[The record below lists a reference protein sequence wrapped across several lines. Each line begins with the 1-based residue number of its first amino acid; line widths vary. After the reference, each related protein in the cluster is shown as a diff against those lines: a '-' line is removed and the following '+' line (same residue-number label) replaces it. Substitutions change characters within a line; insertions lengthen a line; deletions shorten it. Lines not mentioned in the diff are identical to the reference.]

1 MKKRLL
7 ALFLAFVMAMS
18 LLPVSVFAAGEDA
31 PAPVVN
37 GYYQDGAWQAG
48 GTGTIEDADTGI
60 QMSKTATP
68 DPKNPNKYTIEL
80 EVKTSTRTTV
90 TDPSAAAVVLVMDLS
105 NSMKACAECGK
116 EFLHDIDCKH
126 YDLRSRD
133 GLVKDPQTRL
143 AVAKNAAKDF
153 LKEYAGNSATA
164 NRQLAIVAFGTTSK
178 TVFSWNNVAGG
189 PGNNSYNAAS
199 DAIDKLQI
207 GFTNGSAGEEPYED
221 SGGTNLEAGI
231 QLGANLIGMN
241 SIASVSAKNVIVLTD
256 GVPTYRM
263 NDRAD
268 RTSTNALCSGES
280 GVDGSGGNGS
290 LKNNNNAK
298 NAADNVKLENAT
310 LYTVCFGV
318 ANDSCYYDGPTVGS
332 FLSTDIA
339 SKDCAYTADNTERL
353 NKVFKAISD
362 SITEGIKGN
371 GLKVTDPMGENI
383 VLDTVPEGAEKTAD
397 GFVWTLSNPETYQEG
412 DTTYYTYRLTYTITV
427 NADAAG
433 FNEDIY
439 HPANGPTY
447 ITIPGEDGKSEDIY
461 FPVPGVKGTTSRY
474 TVTYAPGANG
484 TLAGGTGTDG
494 TVVYENLKK
503 GTDTPAAPAVT
514 PKEGYYFTGWS
525 PDWSDMVTGTVTY
538 TAQYEQQGE
547 ITVQANSETVTY
559 NGHEQ
564 TVNGCTATGLPEGYT
579 LTGLTATAS
588 GTDAGSYSVQVTG
601 TAVINDQNGNNVT
614 DRFIVNRADGKLLI
628 EKRNVTL
635 TSATAQKEYNGTPLT
650 NNAVTVSGAGWADGE
665 GATYNV
671 TGSQLVKGSSDNTFT
686 YTLNEGTDEDNYN
699 ITKTEGT
706 LTIIDR
712 TTKYEITVVA
722 KSDTKTYNGQTQTV
736 SGFETL
742 TFTLVEN
749 GQTYTVSGL
758 TASGSGKD
766 ARSYGVQITGEAK
779 VTDVYGNDV
788 TKQFT
793 VKNQSGTLTIVPRT
807 VILTSADASKEYD
820 GTPLTNGTVTVTGDG
835 WVDGEG
841 ATYDV
846 TGTRTLVG
854 SDKNTFTYTLNSN
867 TNQSNYNIQTVEGTL
882 TVTNRQAKY
891 PIVVEANSGS
901 FLYDGTEK
909 TVTGFKTLEFT
920 VDSGATFTVSGL
932 TATATGKDAGP
943 YSVNVTGTARV
954 YDEDSNDVTNQF
966 AVTTKAGTL
975 DITKRNVTLTSA
987 SGSKT
992 YDGTPLTNDTVT
1004 VGGDGFAVGEGTTYI
1019 VTGSQTLPGNSQN
1032 AFTYTLTEGTKASN
1046 YTITS
1051 QFGTLT
1057 ITDRPVD
1064 NKYPI
1069 TVTAKSGEFVYDGTE
1084 KTVSGFETLTFT
1096 VDGKQYTVE
1105 GLTAEAKATNLGTYS
1120 VAITG
1125 NAVVKDAENHD
1136 VTAQFDITKVN
1147 GTMTI
1152 LGTLTYNGNGQGEN
1166 PAVNGVPTDDGQYAK
1181 GEKKT
1186 LSEKKPTHSAV
1197 NGQKVVFI
1205 GWSKTKSNKIYSAG
1219 ESHGTIVDKVTFEDR
1234 NITVYAVW
1242 GYDTNNND
1250 DGHHSKYTLYYHSN
1264 FGEDVSFYQS
1274 SSTRNVTVKEYD
1286 DVGRLPERDGYV
1298 FVSWNTEP
1306 DGSGTR
1312 YMPGDPFRIE
1322 RSSDHLYAQWQKDK
1336 TGPDDSGVSNW
1347 LETDEHRAY
1356 LTGYPDSTF
1365 RADRN
1370 MTRAEVA
1377 QMFYAL
1383 LLDKNVTIT
1392 KSFSD
1397 VPDDAW
1403 YSTAVKTLAS
1413 LGMMDGYPDGT
1424 FRPDKPITRAEFATV
1439 GLAFAYDPLDADC
1452 SYYDVSA
1459 SAWYH
1464 TYVAQATTYGWIGGY
1479 PDNTFR
1485 PGNNITRV
1493 EVCVIVNNMLGRDAD
1508 ERYIDRHED
1517 ELVHF
1522 VDLSDS
1528 YWGYYTIMESTN
1540 THEYTGSFTNEK
1552 WTDVK

>member
-18 LLPVSVFAAGEDA
+18 LLPVSVFAAGEGESVA
-31 PAPVVN
+31 N
-37 GYYQDGAWQAG
+37 GYYDNSGTWQVG
-48 GTGTIEDADTGI
+48 GDGTIMDEDTGI

-68 DPKNPNKYTIEL
+68 DPEDPNKYTIEL
-80 EVKTSTRTTV
+80 KVKTSTKTTV

-105 NSMKACAECGK
+105 NSMKACAECG
-116 EFLHDIDCKH
+116 EEDEHAEGCPNGSRRDDEV
-126 YDLRSRD
+126 RSD
-133 GLVKDPQTRL
+133 QTRL
-143 AVAKNAAKDF
+143 AAAKNAAADF
-153 LKEYAGNSATA
+153 LEEYAGNSATA

-189 PGNNSYNAAS
+189 DGKNSYNAAKY
-199 DAIDKLQI
+199 AIDGLTT
-207 GFTNGSAGEEPYED
+207 GFKNGIQYILGEWKTDYYD
-221 SGGTNLEAGI
+221 GGGTNLEAGI
-231 QLGANLIGMN
+231 QLGANLVGMS

-263 NDRAD
+263 SNRAD
-268 RTSTNALCSGES
+268 RTSTDALCSGKS
-280 GVDGSGGNGS
+280 GVDGDGKNGS
-290 LKNNNNAK
+290 LENNNNAK
-298 NAADNVKLENAT
+298 NAADNVKQKNAT
-310 LYTVCFGV
+310 VYTVCFGV
-318 ANDSCYYDGPTVGS
+318 AGDTCYTGGPTVGV
-332 FLSTDIA
+332 FLSDSIA
-339 SKDCAYTADNTERL
+339 SSGCAHDADNTDEL
-353 NKVFKAISD
+353 NNAFKAIGD
-362 SITEGIKGN
+362 SITQGIKGN

-383 VLDTVPEGAEKTAD
+383 MLDAVPGDAKKTAD
-397 GFVWTLSNPETYQEG
+397 GFVWTLSNPETYEEG

-439 HPANGPTY
+439 HPANRPTY
-447 ITIPGEDGKSEDIY
+447 ITIPGGEGGKDRQVY

-474 TVTYAPGANG
+474 TVTYAHGDHG
-484 TLAGGTGTDG
+484 TLAGATDR
-494 TVVYENLKK
+494 TVVYGGLKK
-503 GTDTPAAPAVT
+503 GDKTPAAPAVT
-514 PKEGYYFTGWS
+514 PEEGYYFTGWS
-525 PDWSDMVTGTVTY
+525 PDWSETVTGTVTY
-538 TAQYEQQGE
+538 TAQYEHQGE
-547 ITVQANSETVTY
+547 ITVQAKSKTVTY
-559 NGHEQ
+559 DGNEQ
-564 TVNGCTATGLPEGYT
+564 TVSDYTATGLPKDFT
-579 LTGLTATAS
+579 LEGLTATAS
-588 GTDAGSYSVQVTG
+588 GTDAGSYPVQVTG
-601 TAVINDQNGNNVT
+601 TAKITDQNGKNVT
-614 DRFIVNRADGKLLI
+614 DRFIVNRADGRLQI

-635 TSATAQKEYNGTPLT
+635 TSATAQKEYDGTPLT
-650 NNAVTVSGAGWADGE
+650 NNTVTVSGDGWAENE

-671 TGSQLVKGSSDNTFT
+671 TGSQLVAGSSANTFT
-686 YTLNEGTDEDNYN
+686 YTLNKGTKADNYN
-699 ITKTEGT
+699 ITKTEGN
-706 LTIIDR
+706 LTILDR
-712 TTKYEITVVA
+712 ASKYEITVVA
-722 KSDTKTYNGQTQTV
+722 KSDTVTYNGHTQTL

-742 TFTLVEN
+742 TFTMKN

-766 ARSYGVQITGEAK
+766 AGSYDVRVTGTPVVKDAYGNI
-779 VTDVYGNDV
+779 VTD
-788 TKQFT
+788 QFS
-793 VKNQSGTLTIVPRT
+793 VKNQPGKLTIKPRT
-807 VILTSADASKEYD
+807 VILTSANASKEYD
-820 GTPLTNGTVTVTGDG
+820 GTPLTNSTVTVGGDG

-841 ATYDV
+841 ATYNV

-854 SDKNTFTYTLNSN
+854 NAENTFTYTLNSN

-901 FLYDGTEK
+901 FQYDGTEK
-909 TVTGFKTLEFT
+909 AVEGFKTLNFT
-920 VDSGATFTVSGL
+920 MENGATFTVSNL
-932 TATATGKDAGP
+932 TATATGKDAGS
-943 YSVNVTGTARV
+943 YSVNVTGIAKV
-954 YDEDSNDVTNQF
+954 CDKDGNDVTGQF

-992 YDGTPLTNDTVT
+992 YNGTPLTNNTVT
-1004 VGGDGFAVGEGTTYI
+1004 VGGDGFAAGEGATYI

-1046 YTITS
+1046 YTITP

-1064 NKYPI
+1064 DKYPI
-1069 TVTAKSGEFVYDGTE
+1069 TVTAKSGKFVYDGNE

-1125 NAVVKDAENHD
+1125 NAVVKDAENRD

-1205 GWSKTKSNKIYSAG
+1205 GWSKTKSDKIYSAG

-1250 DGHHSKYTLYYHSN
+1250 DGHHSNYTLYYHSN

-1322 RSSDHLYAQWQKDK
+1322 ESSDHLYAQWQKDK

-1347 LETDEHRAY
+1347 LETDKHRAY

-1424 FRPDKPITRAEFATV
+1424 FRPDEPITRAEFATV

>member
-18 LLPVSVFAAGEDA
+18 LLPVSVFAAGEGESVA
-31 PAPVVN
+31 N
-37 GYYQDGAWQAG
+37 GYYDNSGTWQVG
-48 GTGTIEDADTGI
+48 GDGTIMDEDTGI

-68 DPKNPNKYTIEL
+68 DPSDPNKYTIAL

-105 NSMKACAECGK
+105 NSMKACAECGGEDYHK
-116 EFLHDIDCKH
+116 EGCK
-126 YDLRSRD
+126 YYGGVQDT
-133 GLVKDPQTRL
+133 QTRL
-143 AVAKNAAKDF
+143 AAAKNAAKDF

-164 NRQLAIVAFGTTSK
+164 KRQLAIVAFGTTSK

-189 PGNNSYNAAS
+189 AGKNSYNEAKN
-199 DAIDKLQI
+199 AIDGLTTRFK
-207 GFTNGSAGEEPYED
+207 NGTQTTWFGSVDYYDG
-221 SGGTNLEAGI
+221 GGTNLEAGI
-231 QLGANLIGMN
+231 QLGANLVGMN

-256 GVPTYRM
+256 GVPTRRM
-263 NDRAD
+263 SDRAG

-280 GVDGSGGNGS
+280 GVDGNGS
-290 LKNNNNAK
+290 SGSQNNNSNAK
-298 NAADNVKLENAT
+298 NAATSVKNKNAT

-318 ANDSCYYDGPTVGS
+318 ADDTCYTGGPTIGS

-339 SKDCAYTADNTERL
+339 SSGCAYDADNTEEL
-353 NKVFKAISD
+353 NEVFKAIGD
-362 SITEGIKGN
+362 SITEGIEGS
-371 GLKVTDPMGENI
+371 GLVVTDPMGEYIN
-383 VLDTVPEGAEKTAD
+383 LNAVPEGATETGN
-397 GFVWTLSNPETYQEG
+397 GFTWTLSNPKTSTENG
-412 DTTYYTYRLTYTITV
+412 VTYYTYHLTYTITV

-439 HPANGPTY
+439 HPANRPTY
-447 ITIPGEDGKSEDIY
+447 ITIPGGEGGKDRQVY

-474 TVTYAPGANG
+474 TVTYAHGDHG
-484 TLAGGTGTDG
+484 TLAGAGADG
-494 TVVYENLKK
+494 TVVRGGLKK
-503 GTDTPAAPAVT
+503 GDNTPAAPAVT
-514 PKEGYYFTGWS
+514 PDNGYYFTGWS
-525 PDWSDMVTGTVTY
+525 PDWSKTVTGTVTY
-538 TAQYEQQGE
+538 TAQYAQQGE
-547 ITVQANSETVTY
+547 ITVQANSKTVLY
-559 NGHEQ
+559 DGHEQ
-564 TVNGCTATGLPEGYT
+564 TASDYTTTGLPEDFT
-579 LTGLTATAS
+579 LEGLTATAS

-601 TAVINDQNGNNVT
+601 TAVIKDQDGNDVT
-614 DRFIVNRADGKLLI
+614 DRFIVNRAAGTLLI
-628 EKRNVTL
+628 ERRNVTL
-635 TSATAQKEYNGTPLT
+635 TSATDQKEYDGTPLT
-650 NNAVTVSGAGWADGE
+650 NNTVTVSGDGWANGE
-665 GATYNV
+665 GATYKV
-671 TGSQLVKGSSDNTFT
+671 TGSRLVKGSSANTFT
-686 YTLNEGTDEDNYN
+686 YTLNEGTKADNYK
-699 ITKTEGT
+699 ITTTEGI
-706 LTIIDR
+706 LTILDR
-712 TTKYEITVVA
+712 KSKYEITVAA
-722 KSDTKTYNGQTQTV
+722 KSDTQTYNGQPQTL

-742 TFTLVEN
+742 TFTLGEN

-766 ARSYGVQITGEAK
+766 AGSYDVTVTGTAV
-779 VTDVYGNDV
+779 VTDADRNDV
-788 TKQFT
+788 TDQFS
-793 VKNQSGTLTIVPRT
+793 VKNRSGKLTIERRT
-807 VILTSADASKEYD
+807 VTLTSADASKEYD
-820 GTPLTNGTVTVTGDG
+820 GLPLTNHNVTVTGDG

-841 ATYDV
+841 ATYKV

-854 SDKNTFTYTLNSN
+854 SDKNTFTYTLNGN
-867 TNQSNYNIQTVEGTL
+867 TNPSNYNIQKVEGTL
-882 TVTNRQAKY
+882 TVTTRSAKY
-891 PIVVEANSGS
+891 PIEVEANSGN

-909 TVTGFKTLEFT
+909 TVEGIKTLNFT
-920 VDSGATFTVSGL
+920 MENGATFTVSGL

-954 YDEDSNDVTNQF
+954 CDEDGNDVTDQF

-992 YDGTPLTNDTVT
+992 YDGTPLTNNTVT
-1004 VGGDGFAVGEGTTYI
+1004 VSGGGFAAGEGATYI

-1046 YTITS
+1046 YTITP

-1057 ITDRPVD
+1057 ITDRPVGD
-1064 NKYPI
+1064 KYPI
-1069 TVTAKSGEFVYDGTE
+1069 TVTAKSGKFVYDGNE

-1125 NAVVKDAENHD
+1125 NAVVKDADNHD

-1205 GWSKTKSNKIYSAG
+1205 GWSKTKSDKIYSAG
-1219 ESHGTIVDKVTFEDR
+1219 ENYGDIVSEVTFANA

-1242 GYDTNNND
+1242 RYDSND
-1250 DGHHSKYTLYYHSN
+1250 DDEHHSKYTLHYVTNGGNHLSPETKSYKWTKDY
-1264 FGEDVSFYQS
+1264 ED
-1274 SSTRNVTVKEYD
+1274 
-1286 DVGRLPERDGYV
+1286 LPTPVRDGYTFEGWYWDLRLAKPV
-1298 FVSWNTEP
+1298 T
-1306 DGSGTR
+1306 
-1312 YMPGDPFRIE
+1312 GDV
-1322 RSSDHLYAQWQKDK
+1322 DVNKTTVTLYAKWSEKI
-1336 TGPDDSGVSNW
+1336 GPDDTGVSDW

-1403 YSTAVKTLAS
+1403 YATAVKTLAS

-1424 FRPDKPITRAEFATV
+1424 FRPDEPITRAEFATV

>member
-18 LLPVSVFAAGEDA
+18 LLPVSVFAAGEGGSVA
-31 PAPVVN
+31 N
-37 GYYQDGAWQAG
+37 GYYDKSGTWQVG
-48 GTGTIEDADTGI
+48 GDGTIMDEDTGI
-60 QMSKTATP
+60 QMSKTAKP
-68 DPKNPNKYTIEL
+68 DPSDPNKYTIKL
-80 EVKTSTRTTV
+80 EVKTSTKTTV

-105 NSMKACAECGK
+105 NSMKACAECGGEDYHK
-116 EFLHDIDCKH
+116 EGCK
-126 YDLRSRD
+126 YYGYYGYYGS
-133 GLVKDPQTRL
+133 VQNTQTRL
-143 AVAKNAAKDF
+143 TAAKNAAKAF
-153 LKEYAGNSATA
+153 LEEYAGHSATA
-164 NRQLAIVAFGTTSK
+164 ERKLAIVAFGTTSK

-189 PGNNSYNAAS
+189 DGKNSYDAAKNAIN
-199 DAIDKLQI
+199 DLTI
-207 GFTNGSAGEEPYED
+207 GFWNGSQKTLLGPVPYSD
-221 SGGTNLEAGI
+221 GGGTNLEAGI
-231 QLGANLIGMN
+231 QLGANLIGRS

-256 GVPTYRM
+256 GVPTRRM
-263 NDRAD
+263 SIDAERN
-268 RTSTNALCSGES
+268 STDALCSGKS
-280 GVDGSGGNGS
+280 GLDGDGKDGSQE
-290 LKNNNNAK
+290 NNNNAK
-298 NAADNVKLENAT
+298 NAANDVKQKNAT
-310 LYTVCFGV
+310 VYTVCFGV
-318 ANDSCYYDGPTVGS
+318 ANKQCYNGGPTVGD
-332 FLSTDIA
+332 FLSGSIA
-339 SKDCAYTADNTERL
+339 SSGCDYNADNTDEL
-353 NKVFKAISD
+353 NNAFKAIGG
-362 SITEGIKGN
+362 SITQGIEGK
-371 GLKVTDPMGENI
+371 GLKVTDPMGEYIN
-383 VLDTVPEGAEKTAD
+383 LNAVPYGATATNN
-397 GFVWTLSNPETYQEG
+397 GFTWILSDPETSTV
-412 DTTYYTYRLTYTITV
+412 DNTTYYTYRLAYTITV
-427 NADAAG
+427 NADAEG

-447 ITIPGEDGKSEDIY
+447 ITIPGGGGGKDRQVY
-461 FPVPGVKGTTSRY
+461 FPVPGVKGTSTSC
-474 TVTYAPGANG
+474 TVTYAPGDHG
-484 TLAGGTGTDG
+484 TLAGANTDG
-494 TVVYENLKK
+494 TVVHGDLKK
-503 GTDTPAAPAVT
+503 GDNTPAAPKVIPA
-514 PKEGYYFTGWS
+514 EDYYFTGWS
-525 PDWSDMVTGTVTY
+525 PDWSETVTETVTY
-538 TAQYEQQGE
+538 TAQYAQQGE
-547 ITVQANSETVTY
+547 ITVQANSNTVTY
-559 NGHEQ
+559 DGHEQ
-564 TVNGCTATGLPEGYT
+564 TVSGYIATGLPEGFT
-579 LTGLTATAS
+579 LEDLTATAS
-588 GTDAGSYSVQVTG
+588 GTDAGFYPVQVTG
-601 TAVINDQNGNNVT
+601 TAVITDQ
-614 DRFIVNRADGKLLI
+614 D
-628 EKRNVTL
+628 
-635 TSATAQKEYNGTPLT
+635 
-650 NNAVTVSGAGWADGE
+650 
-665 GATYNV
+665 
-671 TGSQLVKGSSDNTFT
+671 
-686 YTLNEGTDEDNYN
+686 
-699 ITKTEGT
+699 
-706 LTIIDR
+706 
-712 TTKYEITVVA
+712 
-722 KSDTKTYNGQTQTV
+722 
-736 SGFETL
+736 
-742 TFTLVEN
+742 
-749 GQTYTVSGL
+749 
-758 TASGSGKD
+758 
-766 ARSYGVQITGEAK
+766 
-779 VTDVYGNDV
+779 GNDV
-788 TKQFT
+788 T
-793 VKNQSGTLTIVPRT
+793 
-807 VILTSADASKEYD
+807 D
-820 GTPLTNGTVTVTGDG
+820 
-835 WVDGEG
+835 
-841 ATYDV
+841 
-846 TGTRTLVG
+846 
-854 SDKNTFTYTLNSN
+854 
-867 TNQSNYNIQTVEGTL
+867 
-882 TVTNRQAKY
+882 
-891 PIVVEANSGS
+891 
-901 FLYDGTEK
+901 
-909 TVTGFKTLEFT
+909 
-920 VDSGATFTVSGL
+920 
-932 TATATGKDAGP
+932 
-943 YSVNVTGTARV
+943 
-954 YDEDSNDVTNQF
+954 QF

-1004 VGGDGFAVGEGTTYI
+1004 VGDDGFAAGEGATYI

-1046 YTITS
+1046 YTITP

-1057 ITDRPVD
+1057 ITDRPVGD
-1064 NKYPI
+1064 KYPI
-1069 TVTAKSGEFVYDGTE
+1069 TVTAKSGKFVYDGNE

-1205 GWSKTKSNKIYSAG
+1205 GWSKTKSDKIYSAG

-1250 DGHHSKYTLYYHSN
+1250 DGHHSNYTLYYHSN

-1322 RSSDHLYAQWQKDK
+1322 ESSDHLYAQWQKDK

-1403 YSTAVKTLAS
+1403 YATAVKTLAS

-1424 FRPDKPITRAEFATV
+1424 FRPDEPITRAEFATV

-1528 YWGYYTIMESTN
+1528 YWGYYTIMEATN

>member
-1 MKKRLL
+1 
-7 ALFLAFVMAMS
+7 MA
-18 LLPVSVFAAGEDA
+18 
-31 PAPVVN
+31 
-37 GYYQDGAWQAG
+37 
-48 GTGTIEDADTGI
+48 
-60 QMSKTATP
+60 
-68 DPKNPNKYTIEL
+68 
-80 EVKTSTRTTV
+80 
-90 TDPSAAAVVLVMDLS
+90 
-105 NSMKACAECGK
+105 
-116 EFLHDIDCKH
+116 
-126 YDLRSRD
+126 
-133 GLVKDPQTRL
+133 
-143 AVAKNAAKDF
+143 
-153 LKEYAGNSATA
+153 
-164 NRQLAIVAFGTTSK
+164 
-178 TVFSWNNVAGG
+178 
-189 PGNNSYNAAS
+189 
-199 DAIDKLQI
+199 
-207 GFTNGSAGEEPYED
+207 
-221 SGGTNLEAGI
+221 
-231 QLGANLIGMN
+231 
-241 SIASVSAKNVIVLTD
+241 
-256 GVPTYRM
+256 
-263 NDRAD
+263 
-268 RTSTNALCSGES
+268 
-280 GVDGSGGNGS
+280 
-290 LKNNNNAK
+290 
-298 NAADNVKLENAT
+298 
-310 LYTVCFGV
+310 
-318 ANDSCYYDGPTVGS
+318 
-332 FLSTDIA
+332 
-339 SKDCAYTADNTERL
+339 
-353 NKVFKAISD
+353 
-362 SITEGIKGN
+362 
-371 GLKVTDPMGENI
+371 
-383 VLDTVPEGAEKTAD
+383 
-397 GFVWTLSNPETYQEG
+397 
-412 DTTYYTYRLTYTITV
+412 
-427 NADAAG
+427 
-433 FNEDIY
+433 
-439 HPANGPTY
+439 
-447 ITIPGEDGKSEDIY
+447 
-461 FPVPGVKGTTSRY
+461 
-474 TVTYAPGANG
+474 
-484 TLAGGTGTDG
+484 
-494 TVVYENLKK
+494 
-503 GTDTPAAPAVT
+503 
-514 PKEGYYFTGWS
+514 
-525 PDWSDMVTGTVTY
+525 
-538 TAQYEQQGE
+538 
-547 ITVQANSETVTY
+547 
-559 NGHEQ
+559 
-564 TVNGCTATGLPEGYT
+564 
-579 LTGLTATAS
+579 
-588 GTDAGSYSVQVTG
+588 
-601 TAVINDQNGNNVT
+601 
-614 DRFIVNRADGKLLI
+614 
-628 EKRNVTL
+628 
-635 TSATAQKEYNGTPLT
+635 
-650 NNAVTVSGAGWADGE
+650 
-665 GATYNV
+665 
-671 TGSQLVKGSSDNTFT
+671 
-686 YTLNEGTDEDNYN
+686 
-699 ITKTEGT
+699 
-706 LTIIDR
+706 
-712 TTKYEITVVA
+712 A
-722 KSDTKTYNGQTQTV
+722 KSDTQTYNGQTQTL
-736 SGFETL
+736 SGFKTL
-742 TFTLVEN
+742 TFTLGAN

-766 ARSYGVQITGEAK
+766 AGSYDVTVTGTAV
-779 VTDVYGNDV
+779 VTDAYGNNV
-788 TKQFT
+788 TDQFL
-793 VKNQSGTLTIVPRT
+793 VKHQPGKLTIKPRT
-807 VILTSADASKEYD
+807 VTLTSGSANKEYD
-820 GTPLTNGTVTVTGDG
+820 GTPLTNSTVTVGGDG
-835 WVDGEG
+835 WVYGEG
-841 ATYDV
+841 ATYHV

-854 SDKNTFTYTLNSN
+854 NDANTFTYTLNGN
-867 TNQSNYNIQTVEGTL
+867 TNPSNYNIQKVEGTL
-882 TVTNRQAKY
+882 TVTNRSAAYQ
-891 PIVVEANSGS
+891 IEVEANSGS

-909 TVTGFKTLEFT
+909 TVEGFKTLNFT
-920 VDSGATFTVSGL
+920 MENGATFTVSGL
-932 TATATGKDAGP
+932 TATATEKDAGL
-943 YSVNVTGTARV
+943 YHVNVIGTAKV
-954 YDEDSNDVTNQF
+954 CDKDGHEVTDQF

-992 YDGTPLTNDTVT
+992 YDGTPLTNNTVT
-1004 VGGDGFAVGEGTTYI
+1004 VGGDGFAAGEGATYI

-1032 AFTYTLTEGTKASN
+1032 AFTYTLNEGTKASN
-1046 YTITS
+1046 YTIAP

-1181 GEKKT
+1181 GEEKT

-1205 GWSKTKSNKIYSAG
+1205 GWSKTKSDKIYSAG

-1250 DGHHSKYTLYYHSN
+1250 DGHHSNYTLYYHSN

-1286 DVGRLPERDGYV
+1286 DVGRLLERDGYV

-1306 DGSGTR
+1306 DGSGER
-1312 YMPGDPFRIE
+1312 YMPGDTFHIDG
-1322 RSSDHLYAQWQKDK
+1322 SSDHLYAQWQKDK

-1347 LETDEHRAY
+1347 LDTKDHRLY
-1356 LTGYPDSTF
+1356 LVGYPDSTF

-1403 YSTAVKTLAS
+1403 YATAVKTLAS

-1424 FRPDKPITRAEFATV
+1424 FRPDEPITRAEFATV

-1522 VDLSDS
+1522 ADLSDS

>member
-1 MKKRLL
+1 M
-7 ALFLAFVMAMS
+7 
-18 LLPVSVFAAGEDA
+18 
-31 PAPVVN
+31 
-37 GYYQDGAWQAG
+37 
-48 GTGTIEDADTGI
+48 
-60 QMSKTATP
+60 
-68 DPKNPNKYTIEL
+68 
-80 EVKTSTRTTV
+80 
-90 TDPSAAAVVLVMDLS
+90 
-105 NSMKACAECGK
+105 
-116 EFLHDIDCKH
+116 
-126 YDLRSRD
+126 
-133 GLVKDPQTRL
+133 
-143 AVAKNAAKDF
+143 
-153 LKEYAGNSATA
+153 
-164 NRQLAIVAFGTTSK
+164 
-178 TVFSWNNVAGG
+178 
-189 PGNNSYNAAS
+189 
-199 DAIDKLQI
+199 
-207 GFTNGSAGEEPYED
+207 
-221 SGGTNLEAGI
+221 
-231 QLGANLIGMN
+231 
-241 SIASVSAKNVIVLTD
+241 
-256 GVPTYRM
+256 
-263 NDRAD
+263 
-268 RTSTNALCSGES
+268 
-280 GVDGSGGNGS
+280 
-290 LKNNNNAK
+290 
-298 NAADNVKLENAT
+298 
-310 LYTVCFGV
+310 
-318 ANDSCYYDGPTVGS
+318 
-332 FLSTDIA
+332 
-339 SKDCAYTADNTERL
+339 
-353 NKVFKAISD
+353 
-362 SITEGIKGN
+362 
-371 GLKVTDPMGENI
+371 
-383 VLDTVPEGAEKTAD
+383 
-397 GFVWTLSNPETYQEG
+397 
-412 DTTYYTYRLTYTITV
+412 
-427 NADAAG
+427 
-433 FNEDIY
+433 
-439 HPANGPTY
+439 
-447 ITIPGEDGKSEDIY
+447 
-461 FPVPGVKGTTSRY
+461 
-474 TVTYAPGANG
+474 
-484 TLAGGTGTDG
+484 
-494 TVVYENLKK
+494 VYENLKK
-503 GTDTPAAPAVT
+503 GGNTPAAPAVT
-514 PKEGYYFTGWS
+514 PEEDYYFTGWS
-525 PDWSDMVTGTVTY
+525 PDWSETVTGTVTY
-538 TAQYEQQGE
+538 TAQYEKQGE
-547 ITVQANSETVTY
+547 ITVQANSKTVTY
-559 NGHEQ
+559 NGEVQ
-564 TVNGCTATGLPEGYT
+564 TVNGYTATGLPEGFT
-579 LTGLTATAS
+579 LEDLTATAS

-601 TAVINDQNGNNVT
+601 IAKITDQNGKDVT
-614 DRFIVNRADGKLLI
+614 DHFIVNKANGTLVI

-635 TSATAQKEYNGTPLT
+635 TSATAQKEYDGTPLT
-650 NNAVTVSGAGWADGE
+650 NNEVTVSGDGWADGE

-671 TGSQLVKGSSDNTFT
+671 TGSQLVKGSSANTFT
-686 YTLNEGTDEDNYN
+686 YTLNEGTKADNYN

-712 TTKYEITVVA
+712 KSKYEITVVA
-722 KSDTKTYNGQTQTV
+722 KSDTQTYNGQTQTL

-766 ARSYGVQITGEAK
+766 AGSYDVRVTGTAV
-779 VTDVYGNDV
+779 VTDAYENNV
-788 TKQFT
+788 TDQFS
-793 VKNQSGTLTIVPRT
+793 VKNQPGKLTIEPRT
-807 VILTSADASKEYD
+807 VILTSASDRKEYD
-820 GTPLTNGTVTVTGDG
+820 GTPLTNSTVTVGGDG

-841 ATYDV
+841 ATYNV

-854 SDKNTFTYTLNSN
+854 SDKNTFTYMLNGN
-867 TNQSNYNIQTVEGTL
+867 TNPSNYNIQKVEGNL
-882 TVTNRQAKY
+882 TVTNRLAKY
-891 PIVVEANSGS
+891 QIEVEANSGS

-909 TVTGFKTLEFT
+909 TVEGFKTLNFT
-920 VDSGATFTVSGL
+920 MENGATFTVSGL

-943 YSVNVTGTARV
+943 YSVNVTGTAKVR
-954 YDEDSNDVTNQF
+954 DKDGFDVTDQF

-992 YDGTPLTNDTVT
+992 YDGTPLTNNTVT
-1004 VGGDGFAVGEGTTYI
+1004 VGGDGFAAGEGATYI
-1019 VTGSQTLPGNSQN
+1019 VTGSQTLPDNSQN
-1032 AFTYTLTEGTKASN
+1032 AFTYTLNEGTKASN
-1046 YTITS
+1046 YTITP

-1057 ITDRPVD
+1057 ITDRPVGD
-1064 NKYPI
+1064 KYPI
-1069 TVTAKSGEFVYDGTE
+1069 TVTAKSGKFVYDGNE

-1205 GWSKTKSNKIYSAG
+1205 GWSKTKSDKIYSAG
-1219 ESHGTIVDKVTFEDR
+1219 ENYGDIVSEVTFANA

-1242 GYDTNNND
+1242 RYDSNDD

-1306 DGSGTR
+1306 DGSGER
-1312 YMPGDPFRIE
+1312 YMPGDPFHIKG
-1322 RSSDHLYAQWQKDK
+1322 SSDHLYAQWQKDK

-1403 YSTAVKTLAS
+1403 YATAVKTLAS

-1424 FRPDKPITRAEFATV
+1424 FRPDEPITRAEFATV
-1439 GLAFAYDPLDADC
+1439 GLAFAYDPFDADC
-1452 SYYDVSA
+1452 SYSDVSA

>member
-18 LLPVSVFAAGEDA
+18 LLPVSVFAAGEGA
-31 PAPVVN
+31 SVVN
-37 GYYQDGAWQAG
+37 GYYNESGAWQAG
-48 GTGTIEDADTGI
+48 ESGTIVDKETGI

-68 DPKNPNKYTIEL
+68 DTDDPNKYTIEL
-80 EVKTSTRTTV
+80 EVTTSTKTTV
-90 TDPSAAAVVLVMDLS
+90 NDPSAAAVVLVMDLS
-105 NSMKACAECGK
+105 NSMKACAECGQ
-116 EFLHDIDCKH
+116 EYVHDIHCKH
-126 YDLRSRD
+126 YDLLSRD
-133 GLVKDPQTRL
+133 IVVKDSQTRL

-178 TVFSWNNVAGG
+178 TVFAWNNVAGG
-189 PGNNSYNAAS
+189 LGNNSYNAAS
-199 DAIDKLQI
+199 NAIDNLQI
-207 GFTNGSAGEEPYED
+207 GFTNGSAGEEPYKD

-290 LKNNNNAK
+290 WENNNNAK
-298 NAADNVKLENAT
+298 NAADNVKKENAT

-318 ANDSCYYDGPTVGS
+318 ANKLCYRDGPTVGS

-339 SKDCAYTADNTERL
+339 SKDCAYTADNTEKL
-353 NKVFKAISD
+353 NVVFKAIGD

-383 VLDTVPEGAEKTAD
+383 VLDAVPEGAEQTDD
-397 GFVWTLSNPETYQEG
+397 GFVWTLSNPETSKVG

-433 FNEDIY
+433 FDENSY

-447 ITIPGEDGKSEDIY
+447 ITIPGEGGASKNIY
-461 FPVPGVKGTTSRY
+461 FPVPGVKGTSTRC
-474 TVTYAPGANG
+474 TVTYAPGGHG
-484 TLAGGTGTDG
+484 TLYGAGDNG
-494 TVVYENLKK
+494 TVVRGDLKK
-503 GTDTPAAPAVT
+503 GDKTPAAPAVT
-514 PKEGYYFTGWS
+514 PEEGYYFTGWS
-525 PDWSDMVTGTVTY
+525 PARSETVTGTVTY
-538 TAQYEQQGE
+538 IAQYAQQGE
-547 ITVQANSETVTY
+547 ITVQAKSETVTY
-559 NGHEQ
+559 DGHEQ
-564 TVNGCTATGLPEGYT
+564 TVSGYTATGLPEGFT
-579 LTGLTATAS
+579 LEGLTATAS
-588 GTDAGSYSVQVTG
+588 GTDAGSYPVQVTG
-601 TAVINDQNGNNVT
+601 TAVIKDQNGNNVT
-614 DRFIVNRADGKLLI
+614 DRFIVNKANGTLVI
-628 EKRNVTL
+628 GKRNVTL

-650 NNAVTVSGAGWADGE
+650 NNEVTVSGDGWAENE
-665 GATYNV
+665 GAAYSV
-671 TGSQLVKGSSDNTFT
+671 TGSQLVAGSSANSFT
-686 YTLNEGTDEDNYN
+686 YTLNEGTKADNYN

-706 LTIIDR
+706 LTILDR
-712 TTKYEITVVA
+712 ASKYEITVVA
-722 KSDTKTYNGQTQTV
+722 KSDTVTYNGHTQTL
-736 SGFETL
+736 SEFETL
-742 TFTLVEN
+742 TFTMKN

-766 ARSYGVQITGEAK
+766 AGSYDVRVTGTAV
-779 VTDVYGNDV
+779 VTDAYGNDV
-788 TKQFT
+788 TDQFS
-793 VKNQSGTLTIVPRT
+793 VKNQPGKLTIKPRNVTLTSG
-807 VILTSADASKEYD
+807 SANKEYD
-820 GTPLTNGTVTVTGDG
+820 GLPLTNHNVAVTGDD

-841 ATYDV
+841 ATYNV

-854 SDKNTFTYTLNSN
+854 SGKNTFTYTLNDN
-867 TNQSNYNIQTVEGTL
+867 TNPSNYNIQQVEGNL
-882 TVTNRQAKY
+882 TVTNRSAKY
-891 PIVVEANSGS
+891 QIEVEANSGS

-909 TVTGFKTLEFT
+909 TVEGFKTLNFT
-920 VDSGATFTVSGL
+920 MENGATFTVSGL
-932 TATATGKDAGP
+932 TATATEKDAGP

-954 YDEDSNDVTNQF
+954 CDEDGNDVTDQF

-1004 VGGDGFAVGEGTTYI
+1004 VGDDGFAVGEGATYI

-1046 YTITS
+1046 YTITP

-1205 GWSKTKSNKIYSAG
+1205 GWSKTKSDKIYSAG
-1219 ESHGTIVDKVTFEDR
+1219 ENYGDIVSEVTFANA

-1242 GYDTNNND
+1242 RYDSNDD

-1424 FRPDKPITRAEFATV
+1424 FRPDEPITRAEFATV
-1439 GLAFAYDPLDADC
+1439 GLAFAYDPLDASC
-1452 SYYDVSA
+1452 SYYDVGA
-1459 SAWYH
+1459 NAWYY

>member
-18 LLPVSVFAAGEDA
+18 LLPVSVFAAGEGKSVA
-31 PAPVVN
+31 N
-37 GYYQDGAWQAG
+37 GYYEDGVWREG
-48 GTGTIEDADTGI
+48 GIGTIKDTDTGI

-68 DPKNPNKYTIEL
+68 DRSDPNKYTIAL
-80 EVKTSTRTTV
+80 EVKTSTKTTV

-105 NSMKACAECGK
+105 NSMKACAECG
-116 EFLHDIDCKH
+116 EEGYHDEDCRYH
-126 YDLRSRD
+126 D
-133 GLVKDPQTRL
+133 GLFSPVKNSQTRL
-143 AVAKNAAKDF
+143 AAAKNAAADF
-153 LKEYAGNSATA
+153 LEEYAGNSATA
-164 NRQLAIVAFGTTSK
+164 KRQLAIVAFGTTSK

-189 PGNNSYNAAS
+189 AGKNSYDEAKN
-199 DAIDKLQI
+199 AIDGLTTRFK
-207 GFTNGSAGEEPYED
+207 NGTQTTLLGSVAYYDG
-221 SGGTNLEAGI
+221 GGTNLEAGI
-231 QLGANLIGMN
+231 QLGANLVGMN

-263 NDRAD
+263 SNRAN
-268 RTSTNALCSGES
+268 RTSTDALCSGGN
-280 GVDGSGGNGS
+280 GVDGSGKNGS
-290 LKNNNNAK
+290 WDNNNNAK
-298 NAADNVKLENAT
+298 NAADNVKQKNAT

-318 ANDSCYYDGPTVGS
+318 AGDTCYDGGPTIDS

-339 SKDCAYTADNTERL
+339 SSGCAYDADNTEEL
-353 NKVFKAISD
+353 NEVFKAIGD
-362 SITEGIKGN
+362 SITEGIEGS
-371 GLKVTDPMGENI
+371 GLVVTDPMGEYIN
-383 VLDTVPEGAEKTAD
+383 LNAVPEGATETGN
-397 GFVWTLSNPETYQEG
+397 GFTWTLSNPKTSTENG
-412 DTTYYTYRLTYTITV
+412 VTYYTYRLSYTITV
-427 NADAAG
+427 DADAVG
-433 FNEDIY
+433 FNEDSY

-447 ITIPGEDGKSEDIY
+447 ITIPGEDGKPKDIY
-461 FPVPGVKGTTSRY
+461 FPVPGVKGTSTRY
-474 TVTYAPGANG
+474 TVTYAPGDHG
-484 TLAGGTGTDG
+484 TLAGAGADR

-503 GTDTPAAPAVT
+503 GGNTPAAPAVT
-514 PKEGYYFTGWS
+514 PEEGYYFTGWN
-525 PDWSDMVTGTVTY
+525 PEWSETVTGTVTY

-547 ITVQANSETVTY
+547 ITVQANSNTVTY
-559 NGHEQ
+559 TGNMQ
-564 TVNGCTATGLPEGYT
+564 TVSGYTTTGLPEGFT
-579 LTGLTATAS
+579 LEGLTATAS
-588 GTDAGSYSVQVTG
+588 GTDAGSYLVQVTG
-601 TAVINDQNGNNVT
+601 TAVIKDQDDNDVT

-635 TSATAQKEYNGTPLT
+635 TSATAQKEYDGTPLT
-650 NNAVTVSGAGWADGE
+650 NNTVTVSGDGWADGE

-671 TGSQLVKGSSDNTFT
+671 TGSQLVKDSSANTFT
-686 YTLNEGTDEDNYN
+686 YTLNEGTKADNYN

-712 TTKYEITVVA
+712 ESKYEITVVA
-722 KSDTKTYNGQTQTV
+722 KSDTQTYNGQTQTL

-749 GQTYTVSGL
+749 RQTYTVSGL

-766 ARSYGVQITGEAK
+766 AGSYDVRVTGTAV
-779 VTDVYGNDV
+779 VTDAYGNNV
-788 TKQFT
+788 TDQFS
-793 VKNQSGTLTIVPRT
+793 VKNQPGKLTINPRT
-807 VILTSADASKEYD
+807 VTLTSADASKEYD
-820 GTPLTNGTVTVTGDG
+820 GLPLTNHNVAVTGDG

-841 ATYDV
+841 ATYNV

-854 SDKNTFTYTLNSN
+854 SAANTFTYTLNDN
-867 TNQSNYNIQTVEGTL
+867 TNPSNYNIQEVEGNL
-882 TVTNRQAKY
+882 TVTNRSAKY
-891 PIVVEANSGS
+891 QIEVEANSGS
-901 FLYDGTEK
+901 CLYDGTEK
-909 TVTGFKTLEFT
+909 TVEGFKTLNFT
-920 VDSGATFTVSGL
+920 MENGATFTVSGL
-932 TATATGKDAGP
+932 TATATGKDAGS
-943 YSVNVTGTARV
+943 YSVNVTGTAKV
-954 YDEDSNDVTNQF
+954 CDKDGSDVTDQF

-987 SGSKT
+987 SATKA
-992 YDGTPLTNDTVT
+992 YDGTALTNDTVI
-1004 VGGDGFAVGEGTTYI
+1004 VGGDGFAEGEGATYI
-1019 VTGSQTLPGNSQN
+1019 VTGSQTLPDNSQN
-1032 AFTYTLTEGTKASN
+1032 AFTYTLNAGTKASN
-1046 YTITS
+1046 YTITPR
-1051 QFGTLT
+1051 FGTLT
-1057 ITDRPVD
+1057 ITDRPVGG
-1064 NKYPI
+1064 KYPI

-1096 VDGKQYTVE
+1096 VEGKQYTVE

-1125 NAVVKDAENHD
+1125 TAVVMDAENHD

-1181 GEKKT
+1181 DAKKT
-1186 LSEKKPTHSAV
+1186 LSEEKPTHSAV
-1197 NGQKVVFI
+1197 NGKKVVFI
-1205 GWSKTKSNKIYSAG
+1205 GWSMTKSNKIYSASENYG
-1219 ESHGTIVDKVTFEDR
+1219 DIVSEVTFLNA

-1242 GYDTNNND
+1242 GYDSNDD

-1274 SSTRNVTVKEYD
+1274 SSTRDVTVKEYD

-1312 YMPGDPFRIE
+1312 YMPGDTFRIDG
-1322 RSSDHLYAQWQKDK
+1322 SSDHLYAQWQKDK

-1403 YSTAVKTLAS
+1403 YATAVKTLAS

-1424 FRPDKPITRAEFATV
+1424 FRPDEPITRAEFATV
-1439 GLAFAYDPLDADC
+1439 GLAFAYDPLDASC
-1452 SYYDVSA
+1452 SYYDVGA
-1459 SAWYH
+1459 NAWYY

>member
-18 LLPVSVFAAGEDA
+18 LLPVSVFAAGEDKS
-31 PAPVVN
+31 VVN
-37 GYYQDGAWQAG
+37 GYYEDGVWKEG
-48 GTGTIEDADTGI
+48 GNGTIEDEATRI

-68 DPKNPNKYTIEL
+68 DPKNPNKYTIKL

-105 NSMKACAECGK
+105 NSMKACAECGEK
-116 EFLHDIDCKH
+116 RNDFGYYIHKKDCSN
-126 YDLRSRD
+126 YNYYYNYVTDS
-133 GLVKDPQTRL
+133 QTRL
-143 AVAKNAAKDF
+143 TAAKNAAKDF

-164 NRQLAIVAFGTTSK
+164 ERKLAIVAFGTTSK
-178 TVFSWNNVAGG
+178 TVFSWSNVAGG
-189 PGNNSYNAAS
+189 PSNNSYNAAS
-199 DAIDKLQI
+199 AAIDNLQI
-207 GFTNGSAGEEPYED
+207 GFTNGNADKEPYKD

-231 QLGANLIGMN
+231 QLGANLVGME
-241 SIASVSAKNVIVLTD
+241 SINSVSAKNVIVLTD

-263 NDRAD
+263 KNNAD
-268 RTSTNALCSGES
+268 RTDTNALCSGES
-280 GVDGSGGNGS
+280 GVGGNGQDGS
-290 LKNNNNAK
+290 SDNNNNAK
-298 NAADNVKLENAT
+298 NAADKVKNKNAT

-318 ANDSCYYDGPTVGS
+318 ANKQCYNGGPTVGF
-332 FLSTDIA
+332 FLSTNIA
-339 SKDCAYTADNTERL
+339 SSGCAYDADNTKKL
-353 NKVFKAISD
+353 NEAFKAIGD
-362 SITEGIKGN
+362 SITQGIEGN

-383 VLDTVPEGAEKTAD
+383 VLDTVPEGAKQTNN
-397 GFVWTLSNPETYQEG
+397 GFVWTLSNPKIDQDG
-412 DTTYYTYRLTYTITV
+412 DTTYYTYHLTYTITV

-439 HPANGPTY
+439 HPANRPTY
-447 ITIPGEDGKSEDIY
+447 ITIPVENGKPKNIY
-461 FPVPGVKGTTSRY
+461 FPVPGVKGTSTRC
-474 TVTYAPGANG
+474 TVTYDPGDHG
-484 TLAGGTGTDG
+484 TLAGANTDG
-494 TVVYENLKK
+494 TVVHGDLKK
-503 GTDTPAAPAVT
+503 GGNTPPAPAVT
-514 PKEGYYFTGWS
+514 PEEDYYFTGWS
-525 PDWSDMVTGTVTY
+525 PDWSETVTGTVTY
-538 TAQYEQQGE
+538 TAQYEKQGE

-559 NGHEQ
+559 NGEVQ
-564 TVNGCTATGLPEGYT
+564 TVNGYTATGLPEGFT
-579 LTGLTATAS
+579 LEDLTATAS

-601 TAVINDQNGNNVT
+601 TAKITDQNGKDVT
-614 DRFIVNRADGKLLI
+614 DHFIVNKANGTLLI

-635 TSATAQKEYNGTPLT
+635 TSATAQKEYDGTPLT
-650 NNAVTVSGAGWADGE
+650 NRTVTVSGDGWADGE

-722 KSDTKTYNGQTQTV
+722 KSDTVTYNGQTRTL

-742 TFTLVEN
+742 TFILEAN
-749 GQTYTVSGL
+749 GQKYTVSGL
-758 TASGSGKD
+758 EASGSGKD
-766 ARSYGVQITGEAK
+766 ANSYDVK
-779 VTDVYGNDV
+779 VTGTAVVKDDYGHIV
-788 TKQFT
+788 TDQFL
-793 VKNQSGTLTIVPRT
+793 VKNQPGKLTIKPRT
-807 VILTSADASKEYD
+807 VTLTSGSANKEYD
-820 GTPLTNGTVTVTGDG
+820 GLPLTNSTVTVGGNG

-841 ATYDV
+841 ATYNV

-854 SDKNTFTYTLNSN
+854 SAANTFTYTLNDN
-867 TNQSNYNIQTVEGTL
+867 TNPSNYNIQQVEGTL
-882 TVTNRQAKY
+882 TVTNRSAKY
-891 PIVVEANSGS
+891 QIEVEANSGS

-909 TVTGFKTLEFT
+909 TVEGFKTLNFT
-920 VDSGATFTVSGL
+920 MENGATFTVSGL

-954 YDEDSNDVTNQF
+954 CDEDGNDVTDQF

-1004 VGGDGFAVGEGTTYI
+1004 VGDDGFAAGEGATYI

-1046 YTITS
+1046 YTITP

-1057 ITDRPVD
+1057 ITDRPVGD
-1064 NKYPI
+1064 KYPI
-1069 TVTAKSGEFVYDGTE
+1069 TVTAKSGKFVYDGNE

-1181 GEKKT
+1181 GAKKT
-1186 LSEKKPTHSAV
+1186 LSEEKPTHSAV

-1205 GWSKTKSNKIYSAG
+1205 GWSKTKSDKIYPAG

-1250 DGHHSKYTLYYHSN
+1250 DGHHSKYTLHYVTNGGNHLSSETKSYKWTKDY
-1264 FGEDVSFYQS
+1264 ED
-1274 SSTRNVTVKEYD
+1274 
-1286 DVGRLPERDGYV
+1286 LPTPVRDGYTFEGWYWDLRLTDPV
-1298 FVSWNTEP
+1298 T
-1306 DGSGTR
+1306 
-1312 YMPGDPFRIE
+1312 GDV
-1322 RSSDHLYAQWQKDK
+1322 DVNKTTVTLYAKWSEKI
-1336 TGPDDSGVSNW
+1336 GPDDTGVSDW
-1347 LETDEHRAY
+1347 LETDDHNAY

-1403 YSTAVKTLAS
+1403 YATAVKTLAS

-1424 FRPDKPITRAEFATV
+1424 FRPDEPITRAEFATV

-1459 SAWYH
+1459 NAWYY

-1528 YWGYYTIMESTN
+1528 YWGYYTIMEATN
-1540 THEYTGSFTNEK
+1540 THEYTASFTNEK
-1552 WTDVK
+1552 GTDVK